1 MDISKNRSL
10 KWSMRIGVVTAVT
23 AVVMMGIIGSKS
35 GLVSGGFPLSDGEVN
50 QVVLHAENSP
60 TSLGASYGD
69 ADNNH
74 VRNVDFDYFGA
85 KLSAGNHVE
94 LASNGFI
101 GNDQGTRLTSI
112 TSITVIYSASASMKI
127 ATSNRNDGLGLNEK
141 IDIASG
147 VAFVPTNAPYF
158 FRLYAGD
165 VVTQVTSVDICYTC
179 IAQPSNTYFLENL
192 SEQFSGSYGGV
203 DFLLTRNGSSAVLE
217 TLNLASNIVLND
229 GVISLSGDEITVTA
243 TGLTYVGELSDNGHL
258 ISYVSASGAYAAP
271 LTGLNLNAVYNLED
285 YESFS
290 AAGLGIRSAATGKYG
305 HTGLR
310 AAYYS
315 DYYSG
320 SSGSPLGGSG
330 WSLMGSSDYLD
341 RFIDSENVH
350 SGSVAGK
357 YKRGSAGAM
366 RHISWDLYTGNAL
379 VVGKGDTFSFWAKG
393 VASNVE
399 VKPRVAHV
407 PLIHASNQTSTSDT
421 TTATFTILANS
432 DWTQYSF
439 PISSAKQVY
448 GFQFSFSSSGTTV
461 YVPVDDVQIYT
472 TANPWSEYVA
482 PVPVSGVSV
491 APETMDL
498 QLGQNGNLTATISPE
513 NATNQNVN
521 WSSEDELVA
530 TVSSSGQVSAVGVGE
545 TAITAMT
552 ADGSFEDACIV
563 TVSIPLDGAPL
574 NGRYSGTTEI
584 TS

>member
-112 TSITVIYSASASMKI
+112 TSITVTYSASASMKI

-147 VAFVPTNAPYF
+147 VAFVPTNAPYY
-158 FRLYAGD
+158 FRLYAGGVATS
-165 VVTQVTSVDICYTC
+165 VVSVDICYTC
-179 IAQPSNTYFLENL
+179 IEQASDTYFVENL
-192 SEQFSGSYGGV
+192 SEQYSGSNGGV
-203 DFLLTRNGSSAVLE
+203 DFLLIRSGSNAVLK
-217 TLNLASNIVLND
+217 TLNLASNIVLSD
-229 GVISLSGDEITVTA
+229 GAISLDGDEITVTA
-243 TGLTYVGELSDNGHL
+243 TGLTYVGVLSDNGHS
-258 ISYVSASGAYAAP
+258 ITYMSATGAYAAY
-271 LTGLNLNAVYNLED
+271 LSGLDLQAVYNLED

-290 AAGLGIRSAATGKYG
+290 ATGLGIRSDATGKYG

-320 SSGSPLGGSG
+320 NTGSPLGGTG

-341 RFIDSENVH
+341 RFTDS
-350 SGSVAGK
+350 
-357 YKRGSAGAM
+357 
-366 RHISWDLYTGNAL
+366 
-379 VVGKGDTFSFWAKG
+379 
-393 VASNVE
+393 
-399 VKPRVAHV
+399 
-407 PLIHASNQTSTSDT
+407 
-421 TTATFTILANS
+421 
-432 DWTQYSF
+432 
-439 PISSAKQVY
+439 
-448 GFQFSFSSSGTTV
+448 
-461 YVPVDDVQIYT
+461 
-472 TANPWSEYVA
+472 
-482 PVPVSGVSV
+482 
-491 APETMDL
+491 
-498 QLGQNGNLTATISPE
+498 
-513 NATNQNVN
+513 
-521 WSSEDELVA
+521 
-530 TVSSSGQVSAVGVGE
+530 
-545 TAITAMT
+545 
-552 ADGSFEDACIV
+552 
-563 TVSIPLDGAPL
+563 
-574 NGRYSGTTEI
+574 
-584 TS
+584 